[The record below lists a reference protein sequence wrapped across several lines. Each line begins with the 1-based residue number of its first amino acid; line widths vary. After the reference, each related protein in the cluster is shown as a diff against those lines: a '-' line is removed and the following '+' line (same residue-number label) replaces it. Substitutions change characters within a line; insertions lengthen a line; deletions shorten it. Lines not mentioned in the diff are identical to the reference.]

1 MKFQHA
7 LFVLVVFLCG
17 IVTGCSAENV
27 PLVDVKQAAAMQA
40 QGALLLD
47 VRQPDEYREFRAP
60 NSMLL
65 PLGLLRSRMG
75 EISRYKDQPVAV
87 ICHSGRRSARAV
99 KQLQE
104 AGFTQPVS
112 VDGGM
117 VAWAAAGLP
126 VERGA
131 PPQ

>member
-1 MKFQHA
+1 MKFHHA
-7 LFVLVVFLCG
+7 LFALAVFLFW
-17 IVTGCSAENV
+17 IVTGCSADNV
-27 PLVDVKQAAAMQA
+27 PLVDVKQAATMQA

-47 VRQPDEYREFRAP
+47 VRQPDEYQEFRAP

-65 PLGLLRSRMG
+65 PLGLLQSRMG
-75 EISRYKDQPVAV
+75 EISRYKDKPVAV

-104 AGFTQPVS
+104 AGFTQAVS

-117 VAWAAAGLP
+117 VSWAAAGLP

>member
-1 MKFQHA
+1 MKFRYA
-7 LFVLVVFLCG
+7 FIVLFAVLSG
-17 IVTGCSAENV
+17 IAGCDGGDV
-27 PLVDVKQAAAMQA
+27 PVVDVKQAAAMQA

-47 VRQPDEYREFRAP
+47 VRQPDEYAEVRAP
-60 NSMLL
+60 DSLLL

-75 EISRYKDQPVAV
+75 EIAQYKDKPVAV

-99 KQLQE
+99 QQLQE
-104 AGFTQPVS
+104 AGFTQAVS

-117 VAWAAAGLP
+117 VSWAAAGLP

-131 PPQ
+131 SAR

>member
-1 MKFQHA
+1 MKFHRLLLLLGA
-7 LFVLVVFLCG
+7 LLFGLVN
-17 IVTGCSAENV
+17 GCSAENV
-27 PLVDVKQAAAMQA
+27 PLVDVQKAAAMQA

-75 EISRYKDQPVAV
+75 EISRYKGQPVAV

>member
-1 MKFQHA
+1 MKFHHA
-7 LFVLVVFLCG
+7 LFALAVFLFG
-17 IVTGCSAENV
+17 IVTGCSADNV
-27 PLVDVKQAAAMQA
+27 PLVDVKQAATMQA

-47 VRQPDEYREFRAP
+47 VRQPDEYQEFRAP

-65 PLGLLRSRMG
+65 PLGLLQSRMG
-75 EISRYKDQPVAV
+75 EISRYKDKPVAV

-104 AGFTQPVS
+104 AGFTQAVS

-117 VAWAAAGLP
+117 VSWAGAGLP